1 MSEERVD
8 IVITDKVAASI
19 STKLKGFAT
28 DARAAHKAISDV
40 QEALAKTA
48 NSSTSIDR
56 AAQALSRQST
66 EQQKLATQSAN
77 TALAQE
83 KLATQVQKTNSAL
96 LQADTAVTNAA
107 TAQQRLLAAS
117 ATASAQQQNLATAST
132 RAAQAQTDAATAT
145 QKLAAAQAQANAA
158 AIQSQTAQTQAS
170 IAAQRLQTAQAGVA
184 AATINSA
191 SATARLAAAQAGA
204 ASAQARAGQAATDAA
219 TAQQRLAKATSD
231 AQAAADR
238 ATQAALRLKNAQTGG
253 GGGGGGLFGTIVSGA
268 IAANVAMRALEVTIG
283 AVKSEFDRAET
294 FINFQNRLRLISTSE
309 SDVTRLT
316 GELLQVANRAR
327 APLESVGATFQRI
340 DSALKNVGAS
350 EKEAIQITEALTKA
364 VTRGGLTAQ
373 EQASALLQ
381 VSQAFNKGKLD
392 GDEFK
397 QTMENFPQ
405 FADAIAKS
413 MGLANRGLLL
423 TASKEGK
430 INLEQLRAGALLL
443 GSSIDNQLVPHVVT
457 ASAEF
462 EKLKNNSIIMAGA
475 MDKALGITRLL
486 AGALSWLAE
495 GAEKAALAQ
504 NRTAE
509 QEAGFIQD
517 NLRAVGERIT
527 KQEQLI
533 AAGNAGVAGT
543 EKLNRLIALQ
553 TNLYKELDKAQSQA
567 SKEAPAAKVGTVQE
581 VRKHEQSIAGDSIT
595 EHQLK
600 IMESARK
607 KAEAAAAVAARRS
620 AREKSQLEQEIER
633 LEKKTN
639 AVENLTEIE
648 RAQADIESGIY
659 DKHNEKDIRKLLMLA
674 RRRDEATKEIGL
686 QNLIRQAEEQA
697 RTRSEARTKQA
708 EEETV
713 GINAHNQ
720 ELRDETNLIYA
731 SEQARIALETVRK
744 TSIEQSKLEN
754 ATSEAERKAIQ
765 SKIDA
770 MREEGKLKI
779 DLASRNIFNQNAG
792 LVTALPPDLFKGTE
806 EAKARQEE
814 IYRSMYDNINKM
826 RDDHVIGEQTAANA
840 IARIQIQQ
848 NAQRVEST
856 LDMFSNLA
864 SLSQFGNKRLVA
876 IAKAASLAVAT
887 IKGIEAIQGAYAS
900 PPFWPLNAPNVIAVS
915 IAQAANVARIAASG
929 FQAGGYTGDGATDR
943 PAGVVHGR
951 EFVVNAEGTANNR
964 WALEA
969 MNRGDTFVGGMKVT
983 INDYGTKK
991 EYKVEQVSRDEVRI
1005 IARDAASEVLSRDGP
1020 GVVAA
1025 DMSQPNSRTS
1035 KALSSAFQVAR
1046 NRS

>member
-28 DARAAHKAISDV
+28 DARVAHKAISDV

-294 FINFQNRLRLISTSE
+294 FINFQNRLRIIATSE
-309 SDVTRLT
+309 SDVTRIT
-316 GELLQVANRAR
+316 SELLQVANRAR
-327 APLESVGATFQRI
+327 APLESVGTTFQRI
-340 DSALKNVGAS
+340 DMALKQVGGS

-364 VTRGGLTAQ
+364 VTRGGLAQ
-373 EQASALLQ
+373 SEQASALLQ

-392 GDEFK
+392 GDEFRSV
-397 QTMENFPQ
+397 MENFPQ
-405 FADAIAKS
+405 LADAIAKS
-413 MGLANRGLLL
+413 MGLANRGLLMA
-423 TASKEGK
+423 ASKEGK

-553 TNLYKELDKAQSQA
+553 TNLYKELDKAQTQA
-567 SKEAPAAKVGTVQE
+567 TKEAPAAKVGTVQE

-620 AREKSQLEQEIER
+620 AREKSQLEQEMER

-708 EEETV
+708 EDETV
-713 GINAHNQ
+713 SIKANNQ
-720 ELRDETNLIYA
+720 EIEDQTKLLYA
-731 SEQARIALETVRK
+731 SEQAKIALETIRK
-744 TSIEQSKLEN
+744 ISITQSNFEK
-754 ATSEAERKAIQ
+754 ATTDAERIAINEKIRALRDEGKA
-765 SKIDA
+765 
-770 MREEGKLKI
+770 REE
-779 DLASRNIFNQNAG
+779 LAQKQFFDQNAG
-792 LVTALPPDLFKGTE
+792 LQGAPPDLFKGTQ
-806 EAKARQEE
+806 EAANRQEE
-814 IYRSMYDNINKM
+814 IYRVMYDNINKM
-826 RDDHVIGEQTAANA
+826 RDGSVEREESANTA
-840 IARIQIQQ
+840 IARIAAQQ
-848 NAQRVEST
+848 NAQRLTGAQE
-856 LDMFSNLA
+856 FFGNLA
-864 SLSQFGNKRLVA
+864 SLSAIGNKRIAA
-876 IAKAASLAVAT
+876 IGKAAALTAASIEGVLAVQRAL
-887 IKGIEAIQGAYAS
+887 AA
-900 PPFWPLNAPNVIAVS
+900 PPGWPFNAPQVIAVG
-915 IAQAANVARIAASG
+915 IAQAVNVAKIAG

-1035 KALSSAFQVAR
+1035 KAMSSAFQVAR